1 MPFSYLIQITI
12 ENAINFMRR
21 TSENL
26 NFKNSQNL
34 NITVIEMHF

>member
-21 TSENL
+21 TENL